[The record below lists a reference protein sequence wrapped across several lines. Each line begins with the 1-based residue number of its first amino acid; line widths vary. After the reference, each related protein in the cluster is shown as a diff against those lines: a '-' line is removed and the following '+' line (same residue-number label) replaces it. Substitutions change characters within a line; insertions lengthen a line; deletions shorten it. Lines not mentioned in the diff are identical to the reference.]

1 MLQIYAKVLA
11 SRINNEKGAEIVEW
25 VLWVGGMVVLG
36 GIVLA
41 ALSGSIGGKVDD
53 IINTIAPL
61 SS

>member
-41 ALSGSIGGKVDD
+41 ALTGSIGSKVDE

-61 SS
+61 TS